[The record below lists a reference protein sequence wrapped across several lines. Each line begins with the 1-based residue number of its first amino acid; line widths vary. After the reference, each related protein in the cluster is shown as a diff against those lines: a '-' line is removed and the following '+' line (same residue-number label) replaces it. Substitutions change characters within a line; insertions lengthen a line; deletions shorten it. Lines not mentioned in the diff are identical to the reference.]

1 MDISILVG
9 LVLGLKDLYL
19 YIIKEVR
26 QVNKIIDAQNIV
38 FEYYNYDD
46 NGEKK
51 ATIRALNQTNISIN
65 EGEFV
70 VILGHNG
77 SGKSTFAKHLNGIL
91 TPKEGTL
98 FVAGIDATDTNHVWD
113 IRKNVGMVFQN
124 PDNQIVAT
132 IIEEDVAFGPE
143 NLGVPPEEIRK
154 RVDEAL
160 ETVDMT
166 EYKRRSPNQLSGGQK
181 QRIAIAGVI
190 AMKPKCIVF
199 DESTAMLDPIGR
211 KQVMQTMEKLNK
223 EHGITIV
230 HITHYMQEAI
240 LADRI
245 IVMEKGEVI
254 LQGTPKEVFK
264 EVKLLKD
271 IGLDVPDTTY
281 LIYLLNQAGF
291 EFKPDLLTVEEV
303 ADAIWQSR

>member
-1 MDISILVG
+1 MEKKDS
-9 LVLGLKDLYL
+9 LKNNNL
-19 YIIKEVR
+19 IEAK
-26 QVNKIIDAQNIV
+26 NIV
-38 FEYYNYDD
+38 FEYYNYDE

-51 ATIRALNQTNISIN
+51 DTIKALNHINLSIE

-77 SGKSTFAKHLNGIL
+77 SGKSTFAKHLNAIL

-98 FVAGIDATDTNHVWD
+98 FVRGIDATKEENVWD
-113 IRKNVGMVFQN
+113 VRKEIGMVFQN

-143 NLGVPPEEIRK
+143 NLGVEPAEIRK

-160 ETVDMT
+160 ETVGMS
-166 EYKRRSPNQLSGGQK
+166 EYKRLSPNQLSGGQK

-211 KQVMQTMEKLNK
+211 RQVMETMQKLNK
-223 EHGITIV
+223 EYGITII

-245 IVMEKGEVI
+245 VVIEKGEVL

-264 EVKLLKD
+264 EVELLKR

-281 LIYLLNQAGF
+281 LMYLLNQEGF
-291 EFKPDLLTVEEV
+291 NFESDLLTVEEV
-303 ADAIWQSR
+303 AEAIWQSR

>member
-1 MDISILVG
+1 MQTIVDA
-9 LVLGLKDLYL
+9 KDL
-19 YIIKEVR
+19 I
-26 QVNKIIDAQNIV
+26 

-46 NGEKK
+46 NGDIKETVQALKGT
-51 ATIRALNQTNISIN
+51 TIQIE

-91 TPKEGTL
+91 TPTKGSL
-98 FVAGIDATDTNHVWD
+98 VICGIDALDKTKTWD
-113 IRKNVGMVFQN
+113 IRKEVGMVFQN

-143 NLGVPPEEIRK
+143 NLGILPTEIRK
-154 RVDEAL
+154 RVDDAL
-160 ETVDMT
+160 EAVGMT
-166 EYKRRSPNQLSGGQK
+166 EYIKDSPNKLSGGQK

-190 AMKPKCIVF
+190 AMQPRCIIF
-199 DESTAMLDPIGR
+199 DEATAMLDPIGR
-211 KQVMQTMEKLNK
+211 KQVMSTMEKLNR
-223 EHGITIV
+223 EYGITII

-245 IVMEKGEVI
+245 IVMDKGKVI
-254 LQGTPKEVFK
+254 KTGTPREIFSEVQ
-264 EVKLLKD
+264 LLKE

-281 LIYLLNQAGF
+281 LAYLLKEAGF
-291 EFKPDLLTVEEV
+291 SISTQLLTVEEV
-303 ADAIWQSR
+303 TEAICQLSSNI

>member
-1 MDISILVG
+1 M
-9 LVLGLKDLYL
+9 
-19 YIIKEVR
+19 
-26 QVNKIIDAQNIV
+26 QNIIEAKNLV

-46 NGEKK
+46 DGQVKD
-51 ATIRALNQTNISIN
+51 TVTALNHISVDVK
-65 EGEFV
+65 EGEFL

-77 SGKSTFAKHLNGIL
+77 SGKSTFAKHLNSIL

-98 FVAGIDATDTNHVWD
+98 IFSGIDATDKKNTWD
-113 IRKNVGMVFQN
+113 IRKQVGMVFQN

-143 NLGVPPEEIRK
+143 NLGIEPSEIRK
-154 RVDEAL
+154 RVDDAL
-160 ETVDMT
+160 ETVGMSD
-166 EYKRRSPNQLSGGQK
+166 YKKGSPNQLSGGQK

-211 KQVMQTMEKLNK
+211 RQVMSTMQKLNK
-223 EHGITIV
+223 EYGITII

-245 IVMEKGEVI
+245 IVMDKGKVVLE
-254 LQGTPKEVFK
+254 GTPKEVFK
-264 EVKLLKD
+264 EVKRIKD

-281 LIYLLNQAGF
+281 LVYLLNQEGF
-291 EFKPDLLTVEEV
+291 DLPIDLLTVEEV
-303 ADAIWQSR
+303 TDAICQLR